1 MACTARSPINRC
13 FAFIS
18 GDRERDGTFRE
29 RSLAENVLAVQQL
42 VKNQKAKD
50 AKEIL
55 DGYNVRYDHPGQL
68 ITDLSGGNQQ
78 KVVVGRWL
86 STEPTLLLADD
97 PSKGIDVKARNDLHR
112 EFARLA
118 GQGSAVIMI
127 SSDDDELV
135 NITSMAETSRVIVLY
150 EGKISAVLTG
160 DAISRENISA
170 ASMPINAIPDEQ
182 EVSRS

>member
-1 MACTARSPINRC
+1 
-13 FAFIS
+13 
-18 GDRERDGTFRE
+18 
-29 RSLAENVLAVQQL
+29 
-42 VKNQKAKD
+42 
-50 AKEIL
+50 
-55 DGYNVRYDHPGQL
+55 
-68 ITDLSGGNQQ
+68 
-78 KVVVGRWL
+78 
-86 STEPTLLLADD
+86 
-97 PSKGIDVKARNDLHR
+97 
-112 EFARLA
+112 
-118 GQGSAVIMI
+118 MI